1 MKMHSTIIFAI
12 ILLFSLFFSCRKSND
27 AIETS
32 KEEVT
37 KEDVLRDLKSKVL
50 VILGQ
55 DYYKKNNIL
64 DCLNSEYSP
73 SSIKENVSILGYD
86 SFEMKDFLRLKVIIE
101 KIDSFAPDVVISL
114 GLPEGGGKYLLQAV
128 SENKN
133 MIVISAFP
141 MEEILKLEAAS
152 DIVFD
157 FELPDVLLNQ
167 EHDFYIADSEISLV
181 LLSSFLASERI
192 KEHGK
197 ASSILPIED
206 AKEAFKNA
214 EQKMEENMGH
224 NVYTLKPYID
234 SDIGM
239 ASYNYII
246 IYKSIMEDEE

>member
-1 MKMHSTIIFAI
+1 MKICSTIISSV
-12 ILLFSLFFSCRKSND
+12 ILLSLLFFSCQKSNND
-27 AIETS
+27 VVTTENIV
-32 KEEVT
+32 EEA
-37 KEDVLRDLKSKVL
+37 KLRELDSKVL

-64 DCLNSEYSP
+64 DCLNAEYSS
-73 SSIKENVSILGYD
+73 SSIKSNVIVLGYD

-101 KIDSFAPDVVISL
+101 KIEDLKPDVVISL
-114 GLPEGGGKYLLQAV
+114 GLPEGAGKYLLQAV
-128 SENKN
+128 NENKKLV
-133 MIVISAFP
+133 VISAFP

-167 EHDFYIADSEISLV
+167 EHDFYITDSEVSLV

-197 ASSILPIED
+197 NSSILPIED
-206 AKEAFKNA
+206 AKEAFNDA
-214 EQKMEENMGH
+214 EQKMEEKMGH
-224 NVYTLKPYID
+224 NIYTLKPYVD
-234 SDIGM
+234 SDIGI

-246 IYKSIMEDEE
+246 IYKTILEDEE